1 MASLGE
7 TTMTVAGAELRF
19 REGVMEVSAADAA
32 ALASGEP
39 LLRMRNIGKS
49 FPGVRALNGARL
61 DLWPGEV
68 HVLFGENGAG
78 KSTLINVIAGVLTPD
93 EGEMHLFGE
102 PLRLTSVQ
110 NARRHGI
117 AAMFQEFSLAPHL
130 TVAQNLVLGNEP
142 GRFGLIN
149 SRRARQIAEQALS
162 RYGFELP
169 LDEEVGNLGR
179 AEQQMVEMA
188 KAMLTEPRILI
199 LDEPT
204 ASLSEKET
212 EALFDTVRQL
222 KARGVAIVYIT
233 HRMREIQAIA
243 DRITIMRDGSYIDSL
258 LAAEAGEDQLIELM
272 TGRKHGDLYP
282 SIRHHAGRSLLRLD
296 NVSSRDGML
305 QDVSIE
311 LREGEIVGLA
321 GLVGCGKS
329 EIGRACFGLV
339 PLAAGSLQFNG
350 EHLTRLTPRDMLS
363 RGLGYVTSDRR
374 HEGLLLQRSTRENIS
389 LAALPLRSFSWAG
402 LLRLG
407 RERRQVQSLAERMHL
422 RPLNLKAEAVNYSG
436 GNQQKIVIAR
446 ALARDT
452 KVLIVD
458 EPTVGVDV
466 GARAEI
472 YKALADLVHQGCSIV
487 LISSDMPE
495 ILNLSNRVYVVK
507 DGRVVDHLEHHEI
520 DEERILH
527 GFFHEATDS
536 QEHPV

>member
-1 MASLGE
+1 MPVS
-7 TTMTVAGAELRF
+7 VAH
-19 REGVMEVSAADAA
+19 AAPAFP
-32 ALASGEP
+32 GEP

-49 FPGVRALNGARL
+49 FPGVRALHDAQL

-93 EGEMHLFGE
+93 QGEMHLAGE
-102 PLRLTSVQ
+102 ALRLSSVQ
-110 NARRHGI
+110 HARRHGI

-130 TVAQNLVLGNEP
+130 SVAQNLVLGSEP

-149 SRRARQIAEQALS
+149 ARRARRIAEQALS
-162 RYGFELP
+162 RHGFNLP

-258 LAAEAGEDQLIELM
+258 VAAEASEAQLIELM

-282 SIRHHAGRSLLRLD
+282 QITHHAGRSMLRVQG
-296 NVSSRDGML
+296 VSSRDGML
-305 QDVSIE
+305 RNVSIE

-339 PLAAGSLQFNG
+339 PLVEGCVQFNG
-350 EHLTRLTPRDMLS
+350 ESLTCPTPREMLG
-363 RGLGYVTSDRR
+363 RGLGYVTCDRR
-374 HEGLLLQRSTRENIS
+374 HEGLMLQRSTRENIA
-389 LAALPLRSFSWAG
+389 LAALPLRNFSWAG

-407 RERRQVQSLAERMHL
+407 RERQQVQALAERMRL
-422 RPLNLKAEAVNYSG
+422 RPLNLNAEAVNYSG

-472 YKALADLVHQGCSIV
+472 YKALADLVHQGCSIL

-507 DGRVVDHLEHHEI
+507 DGRVVDHLEHHQI

-527 GFFHEATDS
+527 GFFHETSDS

>member
-1 MASLGE
+1 
-7 TTMTVAGAELRF
+7 MTVAAAEQRF
-19 REGVMEVSAADAA
+19 RDGAMEASVADPATPAA
-32 ALASGEP
+32 GEP
-39 LLRMRNIGKS
+39 LLKMRRIGKS
-49 FPGVRALNGARL
+49 FPGVRALDNARL

-78 KSTLINVIAGVLTPD
+78 KSTLINVIAGVLVPD
-93 EGEMHLFGE
+93 EGELMLLGQ

-110 NARRHGI
+110 DARRHGI
-117 AAMFQEFSLAPHL
+117 GAMFQEFSLAPHL

-142 GRFGLIN
+142 SRFGFIN
-149 SRRARQIAEQALS
+149 SREAHRIAEQALS

-169 LDEEVGNLGR
+169 LDALVGELGR

-212 EALFDTVRQL
+212 EALFETVRQL
-222 KARGVAIVYIT
+222 KSRGVAIVYIT

-243 DRITIMRDGSYIDSL
+243 DRITVMRDGSYIDCL
-258 LAAEAGEDQLIELM
+258 TAAEASEHQLIELM

-282 SIRHHAGRSLLRLD
+282 KINHHAGRMLLRLQGL
-296 NVSSRDGML
+296 SSQDGML
-305 QDVSIE
+305 QQVDIE

-329 EIGRACFGLV
+329 EIGRACFGLI
-339 PLAAGSLQFNG
+339 PLASGSVQFNG
-350 EHLTRLTPRDMLS
+350 EHLTRPTPREMLG

-374 HEGLLLQRSTRENIS
+374 SEGLLLQRPIRENIS
-389 LAALPLRSFSWAG
+389 LAALSTRRFSWAG
-402 LLRLG
+402 FLRLG
-407 RERRQVQSLAERMHL
+407 SEREHVQSLAERMRL
-422 RPLNLKAEAVNYSG
+422 RPLNLKAEALNYSG
-436 GNQQKIVIAR
+436 GNQQKVVIAR
-446 ALARDT
+446 ALARDA

-472 YKALADLVHQGCSIV
+472 YRALADLVHQGCSV
-487 LISSDMPE
+487 LLISSDMPE
-495 ILNLSNRVYVVK
+495 IINLSNRVYVVK
-507 DGRVVDHLEHHEI
+507 DGRVVDHLERDEI

-527 GFFHEATDS
+527 GFFHESDS
-536 QEHPV
+536 QEYSA